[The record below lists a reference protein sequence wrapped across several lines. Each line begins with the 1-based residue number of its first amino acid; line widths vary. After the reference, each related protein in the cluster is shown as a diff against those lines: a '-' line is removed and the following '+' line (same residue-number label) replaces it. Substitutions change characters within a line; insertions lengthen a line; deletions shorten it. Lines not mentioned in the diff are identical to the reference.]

1 MNKLNQKIDSHDCFI
16 EINKNDLVVQNES
29 NQVNCKTLEENG
41 MINLNIEVLESEIT
55 PRINLKVLRDSYIN
69 LNIEITLLKGAKLEI
84 LDESEYSKGS
94 EIKINSELMQRSSFE
109 LYRLNK
115 FNQSTENTYYHTCK
129 LSKNCVFKDFNFTNG
144 SKQMTNETIVSLA
157 DEHAKYIGSGV
168 VITNSTNCN
177 NTLKIYHIAPSSVSD
192 CSFKAVS
199 RGDAAITFNGKIS
212 VDENC
217 SNTVSNQISKGL
229 IMDEESRVDLIP
241 KLEINND
248 DIVCSHGAASGKPDE
263 NILFY
268 LTSRG
273 ISREDAEK
281 IYIQGF
287 LGEFIN
293 KIDNVQMQAKAKQF
307 ISQNS

>member
-1 MNKLNQKIDSHDCFI
+1 MSKLNRKIDLQDCFI
-16 EINKNDLVVQNES
+16 KINENNSVIQNES
-29 NQVNCKTLEENG
+29 NRLDCKILEENG
-41 MINLNIEVLESEIT
+41 TININIEVLESDIA

-69 LNIEITLLKGAKLEI
+69 LSIEITLLEKAKLEI

-94 EIKINSELMQRSSFE
+94 EIKINSKLEQNSSFE
-109 LYRLNK
+109 LYRLNR
-115 FNQSTENTYYHTCK
+115 FNQSTENKYYHKCE

-144 SKQMTNETIVSLA
+144 SKEMFNETIVSLA
-157 DEHAKYIGSGV
+157 EERAEYVGSGV

-177 NTLKIYHIAPSSVSD
+177 NILKINHIAPSAISD

-199 RGDAAITFNGKIS
+199 RGDASVAFNGKIF

-229 IMDEESRVDLIP
+229 IMNNESRIDLIP

-248 DIVCSHGAASGKPDE
+248 DVVCSHGAASGKPDE
-263 NILFY
+263 NVLFY

-287 LGEFIN
+287 LSEFIN

>member
-1 MNKLNQKIDSHDCFI
+1 MSKLNRKIDLHDCFI
-16 EINKNDLVVQNES
+16 KINENNSIVLNES
-29 NQVNCKTLEENG
+29 SCLDCKILEENG
-41 MINLNIEVLESEIT
+41 TININVEILESDIA
-55 PRINLKVLRDSYIN
+55 PRINLKVLRDSYID
-69 LNIEITLLKGAKLEI
+69 LSIEITLFEKAKLEI

-94 EIKINSELMQRSSFE
+94 EIKINSKLEQNSSFE
-109 LYRLNK
+109 LYRLNR
-115 FNQSTENTYYHTCK
+115 FNQSTENKYYHKCE

-144 SKQMTNETIVSLA
+144 SKEMINETIVSLA
-157 DEHAKYIGSGV
+157 EEHAKYLGSGV

-177 NTLKIYHIAPSSVSD
+177 NILKINHIAPSAISD
-192 CSFKAVS
+192 CSFKTVS
-199 RGDAAITFNGKIS
+199 RGDASVAFNGKIF
-212 VDENC
+212 VDKNC
-217 SNTVSNQISKGL
+217 SKTVSNQISKGL
-229 IMDEESRVDLIP
+229 IMNDESRVDLIP

-248 DIVCSHGAASGKPDE
+248 DVVCSHGAASGRPDE
-263 NILFY
+263 NVLFY

-293 KIDNVQMQAKAKQF
+293 KIDNAQMQAKAKQF

>member
-1 MNKLNQKIDSHDCFI
+1 MSKLNRKIDLQDCFI
-16 EINKNDLVVQNES
+16 KINENNSIVQNES
-29 NQVNCKTLEENG
+29 SYLDCKILEENG
-41 MINLNIEVLESEIT
+41 TININIEVLESDIA

-69 LNIEITLLKGAKLEI
+69 LSIEITLLEKAKLEI
-84 LDESEYSKGS
+84 LDESEYFKGS
-94 EIKINSELMQRSSFE
+94 EIKINSKLEQNSSFE
-109 LYRLNK
+109 LYRLNR
-115 FNQSTENTYYHTCK
+115 FNQSTENKYYHKCE

>member
-1 MNKLNQKIDSHDCFI
+1 MNTLNQNIDSHDCFV
-16 EINKNDLVVQNES
+16 EINKNDLVIQNES
-29 NQVNCKTLEENG
+29 DKVNCKVLEENG
-41 MINLNIEVLESEIT
+41 TINLNIETSESEIT
-55 PRINLKVLRDSYIN
+55 PRINLKVLRNSYIN
-69 LNIEITLLKGAKLEI
+69 LVINITLLKGAKLEI

-94 EIKINSELMQRSSFE
+94 EIKINSELKQSSSFE
-109 LYRLNK
+109 LYRLNR
-115 FNQSTENTYYHTCK
+115 FNQSTKNTYYHKCE
-129 LSKNCVFKDFNFTNG
+129 LSRDCVFKDFNFTNG

-177 NTLKIYHIAPSSVSD
+177 NTLKINHIAPSAVSD

-199 RGDAAITFNGKIS
+199 RGDAAVTFNGKIL
-212 VDENC
+212 VNENC
-217 SNTVSNQISKGL
+217 PNTVSNQISKGL
-229 IMDEESRVDLIP
+229 IMSEQSRIDLIP

-248 DIVCSHGAASGKPDE
+248 DVVCSHGAASGKPDE
-263 NILFY
+263 NVLFY

-273 ISREDAEK
+273 ISREEAEK

-287 LGEFIN
+287 LGEFVN
-293 KIDNVQMQAKAKQF
+293 KIDNAQMQAKAKLF

>member
-1 MNKLNQKIDSHDCFI
+1 MSKLNQKIDLQDCFI
-16 EINKNDLVVQNES
+16 EINENNSVVQNES
-29 NQVNCKTLEENG
+29 NHLDCMILEENG
-41 MINLNIEVLESEIT
+41 AININIEVLESDIA
-55 PRINLKVLRDSYIN
+55 PRINLKVIRDSYIN
-69 LNIEITLLKGAKLEI
+69 LSIEITLLEKAKLEI

-94 EIKINSELMQRSSFE
+94 EIKINSKLKQNSSFE
-109 LYRLNK
+109 LYRLNR
-115 FNQSTENTYYHTCK
+115 FNQSTENKYYHKCE

-144 SKQMTNETIVSLA
+144 SKEMFNETIVSLA
-157 DEHAKYIGSGV
+157 EEHAKYLGSGV

-177 NTLKIYHIAPSSVSD
+177 NILKINHIAPSAISD

-199 RGDAAITFNGKIS
+199 RGDASVAFNGKIF

-229 IMDEESRVDLIP
+229 IMNNESRVDLIP

-248 DIVCSHGAASGKPDE
+248 DVVCSHGAASGKPDE
-263 NILFY
+263 NVLFY

-287 LGEFIN
+287 LSEFIN

>member
-1 MNKLNQKIDSHDCFI
+1 MTELNTAIDSQDCYV
-16 EINKNDLVVQNES
+16 EVNKDDLVINNES
-29 NQVNCKTLEENG
+29 SKIHCKALEESEK
-41 MINLNIEVLESEIT
+41 INLNIEILESEIV
-55 PRINLKVLRDSYIN
+55 PRVNLKVLRDSYIN
-69 LNIEITLLKGAKLEI
+69 LSIEITLLKGAKLEI
-84 LDESEYSKGS
+84 LDESEYSNGS
-94 EIKINSELMQRSSFE
+94 EIKINSELKQNSSFE

-115 FNQSTENTYYHTCK
+115 FNQSTENTYFHKCE
-129 LSKNCVFKDFNFTNG
+129 LSRNCIFKDFNFTNG
-144 SKQMTNETIVSLA
+144 SKYMTNETIVTLA
-157 DEHAKYIGSGV
+157 DEHSKYIGSGV

-177 NTLKIYHIAPSSVSD
+177 NSLKINHIAPSAVSD

-199 RGDAAITFNGKIS
+199 RGDANVTFNGKIL
-212 VDENC
+212 VENNC

-229 IMDEESRVDLIP
+229 IMNEEARVDLIP

-248 DIVCSHGAASGKPDE
+248 DVVCSHGAASGRPDE

-273 ISREDAEK
+273 ISREDAKK

-287 LGEFIN
+287 LGEFIK
-293 KIDNVQMQAKAKQF
+293 KIDNAQMQAKAKQF

>member
-1 MNKLNQKIDSHDCFI
+1 MSKLNRKIDLQDCFI
-16 EINKNDLVVQNES
+16 KINENNSIVQNES
-29 NQVNCKTLEENG
+29 SYLDCKILEENG
-41 MINLNIEVLESEIT
+41 TININVEVLESDIA
-55 PRINLKVLRDSYIN
+55 PRINLNVLRDSYID
-69 LNIEITLLKGAKLEI
+69 LSIEITLLEKAKLEI

-94 EIKINSELMQRSSFE
+94 EIKINSKLKQNSSFE
-109 LYRLNK
+109 LYRLNR
-115 FNQSTENTYYHTCK
+115 FNQSTENKYYHKCE

-144 SKQMTNETIVSLA
+144 SKEMFNETIVSLA
-157 DEHAKYIGSGV
+157 EEHAQYVGSGV

-177 NTLKIYHIAPSSVSD
+177 NILKINHIAPSAISD

-199 RGDAAITFNGKIS
+199 RGDASVAFNGKIF

-229 IMDEESRVDLIP
+229 IMNNESRVDLIP

-248 DIVCSHGAASGKPDE
+248 DVVCSHGAASGKPDE
-263 NILFY
+263 NVLFY

-287 LGEFIN
+287 LSEFIN

>member
-1 MNKLNQKIDSHDCFI
+1 MSKLNRKIDLQDCFI
-16 EINKNDLVVQNES
+16 KINENNLVVQNES
-29 NQVNCKTLEENG
+29 NRLDCKILEENG
-41 MINLNIEVLESEIT
+41 TININIEVLESDIA

-69 LNIEITLLKGAKLEI
+69 LSIEITLLEKAKLEI

-94 EIKINSELMQRSSFE
+94 EIKINSKLEQNSSFE
-109 LYRLNK
+109 LYRLNR
-115 FNQSTENTYYHTCK
+115 FNQSTENKYYHKCE
-129 LSKNCVFKDFNFTNG
+129 LSKNCVFIDFNFTNG
-144 SKQMTNETIVSLA
+144 SKEMFNETIVSLA
-157 DEHAKYIGSGV
+157 EERAEYVGSGV

-177 NTLKIYHIAPSSVSD
+177 NILKINHIAPSAISD

-199 RGDAAITFNGKIS
+199 RGDASVAFNGKIF

-229 IMDEESRVDLIP
+229 IMNNESRIDLIP

-248 DIVCSHGAASGKPDE
+248 DVVCSHGAASGKPDE
-263 NILFY
+263 NVLFY

>member
-1 MNKLNQKIDSHDCFI
+1 MSTLNQNLGSHDCFI
-16 EINKNDLVVQNES
+16 EINKNGIVFQNES
-29 NQVNCKTLEENG
+29 DKVNLKTLEENET
-41 MINLNIEVLESEIT
+41 INLNIETSKAEIT
-55 PRINLKVLRDSYIN
+55 PRINIKVLRNSFIN
-69 LNIEITLLKGAKLEI
+69 LIINITLLKGAKLEI

-94 EIKINSELMQRSSFE
+94 EIKINSELKQSSSFE
-109 LYRLNK
+109 LYKLNR
-115 FNQSTENTYYHTCK
+115 FNQSTKNTYYHECK
-129 LSKNCVFKDFNFTNG
+129 LSKDCVFKDFNFTNG

-157 DEHAKYIGSGV
+157 EEHAKYIGSGV

-177 NTLKIYHIAPSSVSD
+177 NTLKINHIAPSAVSD

-199 RGDAAITFNGKIS
+199 RGDAAVTFNGKIL
-212 VDENC
+212 VNENC

-229 IMDEESRVDLIP
+229 IMSEESRVDLIP

-248 DIVCSHGAASGKPDE
+248 DVICSHGAASGKPDE

-273 ISREDAEK
+273 ISREEAEK

-287 LGEFIN
+287 LGEFVN
-293 KIDNVQMQAKAKQF
+293 KIDNVQMQAKAKLF
-307 ISQNS
+307 ISQNT

>member
-1 MNKLNQKIDSHDCFI
+1 MNILNQKIDSQDCLI
-16 EINKNDLVVQNES
+16 EINKNNLIVQNES
-29 NQVNCKTLEENG
+29 DCIDCKASEENKK
-41 MINLNIEVLESEIT
+41 INLKIEVIESEIV
-55 PRINLKVLRDSYIN
+55 PRINLKASRNSYIN
-69 LNIEITLLKGAKLEI
+69 LIISIALLKGAKLEI

-94 EIKINSELMQRSSFE
+94 EIKINSELKQNSSFE
-109 LYRLNK
+109 LYRLNR
-115 FNQSTENTYYHTCK
+115 FDQSTKNTYFHKCK
-129 LSKNCVFKDFNFTNG
+129 LSKDCVFKDFNFTNG

-157 DEHAKYIGSGV
+157 EEHAKYIGSGV

-177 NTLKIYHIAPSSVSD
+177 NTLKINHIAPSAISD

-199 RGDAAITFNGKIS
+199 RGNAAVAFNGKIL
-212 VDENC
+212 VNENC

-229 IMDEESRVDLIP
+229 IMSEESRVDLIP

-248 DIVCSHGAASGKPDE
+248 DVICSHGAASGKPDE
-263 NILFY
+263 NVLFY

-273 ISREDAEK
+273 ISREEAEK

-287 LGEFIN
+287 LGEFVN
-293 KIDNVQMQAKAKQF
+293 KIDNAQMQAKAKLF

>member
-1 MNKLNQKIDSHDCFI
+1 MNKLDQ
-16 EINKNDLVVQNES
+16 KNDPQDCLIQIVKNNLVVHNES
-29 NQVNCKTLEENG
+29 KYINCSALEENG
-41 MINLNIEVLESEIT
+41 SINLNIEVLESDIAT
-55 PRINLKVLRDSYIN
+55 RINLQALRDSYIN
-69 LNIEITLLKGAKLEI
+69 LNIEISLLKGARLEV

-94 EIKINSELMQRSSFE
+94 EIKINSELKQGSSFE

-115 FNQSTENTYYHTCK
+115 FNQSTENKYYHTCN

-144 SKQMTNETIVSLA
+144 SKQMTNETIISLA

-177 NTLKIYHIAPSSVSD
+177 NTLKINHIAPSAISD

-199 RGDAAITFNGKIS
+199 RGNAAVTFNGKIS

-229 IMDEESRVDLIP
+229 IINEESKVNLIP

-248 DIVCSHGAASGKPDE
+248 DVVCSHGAASGKPDE
-263 NILFY
+263 NVLFY

-287 LGEFIN
+287 LGEFIY
-293 KIDNVQMQAKAKQF
+293 KIDNAQMQAKAKQF
-307 ISQNS
+307 ISQNA

>member
-1 MNKLNQKIDSHDCFI
+1 MNILNQKIDSQDCLI
-16 EINKNDLVVQNES
+16 EINKNNLVVQNES
-29 NQVNCKTLEENG
+29 NCIACKVSEENEK
-41 MINLNIEVLESEIT
+41 INLKIEVIESEIV
-55 PRINLKVLRDSYIN
+55 PRINLKSSRNSYIN
-69 LNIEITLLKGAKLEI
+69 LIISIALLKGAKLEI

-94 EIKINSELMQRSSFE
+94 EIKINSELKQNSSFE
-109 LYRLNK
+109 LYRLNR
-115 FNQSTENTYYHTCK
+115 FDQSTKNTYFHKCK
-129 LSKNCVFKDFNFTNG
+129 LSKDCVFKDFIFTNG

-157 DEHAKYIGSGV
+157 EEHAKYIGSGV

-177 NTLKIYHIAPSSVSD
+177 NTLKINHIAPSAISD

-199 RGDAAITFNGKIS
+199 RGNAAVAFNGKIL
-212 VDENC
+212 VNENC

-229 IMDEESRVDLIP
+229 IMSEESRVDLIP

-248 DIVCSHGAASGKPDE
+248 DVICSHGAASGKPDE
-263 NILFY
+263 NVLFY

-273 ISREDAEK
+273 ISREEAEK

-287 LGEFIN
+287 LCEFVN
-293 KIDNVQMQAKAKQF
+293 KIDNAQMQAKAKLF